1 MTRLTVDAAVVG
13 GGLIGTWTALFLAKR
28 GRKVALLD
36 KGYIGAQSSGVNF
49 GNLRLQGRHPAQ
61 YPLSMRAQA
70 LWEDLENLIG
80 DRCEFDPTGHLY
92 CAYDDKETEALHHYA
107 EGSEANGLAIERLDG
122 AALAKRFPWISGKA
136 VAATYSP
143 RDATANPRLVS
154 PAVARAAKA
163 LGATI
168 IENCRVQEIVARGGS
183 FELRTETELTID
195 CGQVVNSAGAWGT
208 QIAADFG
215 ETAPTF
221 PAGPPQFVTEPLPYF
236 LRPSVQT
243 IDGTVIARQ
252 IPRGNVILTG
262 YPRTASDP
270 VANKAP
276 VPPFKTLAGMRH
288 LTALIPK
295 LQHAHVIR
303 VWSGIEA
310 YLPDMIPIIGPSA
323 TTPGL
328 IHAFGF
334 CGHGFQIGPGVGLC
348 LSEMI
353 IDGTT
358 PTPLGAFSIERFRGD
373 VAASEKFRKEFD

>member
-1 MTRLTVDAAVVG
+1 MTRLTVDTVIVG

-28 GRKVALLD
+28 GNKVALLE

-70 LWEDLENLIG
+70 LWEDIEGLIG

-92 CAYDDKETEALHHYA
+92 CAYDAKETEALLHYA
-107 EGSEANGLAIERLDG
+107 EVSEANGLVIERLEG
-122 AALAKRFPWISGKA
+122 PALAKRFPWISGKA

-154 PAVARAAKA
+154 PAVARAAEA

-168 IENCRVQEIVARGGS
+168 VENCRVREIVARAGA
-183 FELRTETELTID
+183 FEVRTESGLTID
-195 CGQVVNSAGAWGT
+195 CGHVVNTAGAWGA

-215 ETAPTF
+215 EPVPTF

-243 IDGTVIARQ
+243 IDGSVIARQ

-276 VPPFKTLAGMRH
+276 VPPFKTLAGMGH
-288 LTALIPK
+288 LAALIPK
-295 LQHAHVIR
+295 LQNAHVIR

-348 LSEMI
+348 LSEII
-353 IDGTT
+353 IDGSTA
-358 PTPLGAFSIERFRGD
+358 TPLGTFSIERFRGN

>member
-1 MTRLTVDAAVVG
+1 MTRLTVDTAIVG

-28 GRKVALLD
+28 GNKVALLE

-70 LWEDLENLIG
+70 LWEDIEGLIG

-92 CAYDDKETEALHHYA
+92 CAYDAKETEALLHYA
-107 EGSEANGLAIERLDG
+107 EVSEANGLMIERLEG

-168 IENCRVQEIVARGGS
+168 VENCGVREIVARAGA
-183 FELRTETELTID
+183 FEVRTETGLTID
-195 CGQVVNSAGAWGT
+195 CGHVVNTAGAWGA

-215 ETAPTF
+215 EPVPTF

-243 IDGTVIARQ
+243 IDGSVIARQ

-276 VPPFKTLAGMRH
+276 VPPFKTLAGMGH
-288 LTALIPK
+288 LSALIPK
-295 LQHAHVIR
+295 LQNAHVIR

-334 CGHGFQIGPGVGLC
+334 CGHGFQIGPGVGLS
-348 LSEMI
+348 LSEII
-353 IDGTT
+353 IDGSTA
-358 PTPLGAFSIERFRGD
+358 TPLGTFSIERFRGN